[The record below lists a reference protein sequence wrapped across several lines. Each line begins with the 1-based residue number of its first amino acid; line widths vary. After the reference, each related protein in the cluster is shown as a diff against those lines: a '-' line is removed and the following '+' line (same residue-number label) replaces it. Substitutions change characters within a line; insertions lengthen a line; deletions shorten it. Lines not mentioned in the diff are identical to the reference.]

1 MLRASSSGQ
10 VWESRPG
17 TQTAR
22 FCKSTKRDRLD
33 GYVAAQTILQY
44 WKYGYTRR
52 KYNVCSGDFSRK
64 KLDLRMIPIAFEN
77 LAVILVNFPLA
88 LARS

>member
-1 MLRASSSGQ
+1 M
-10 VWESRPG
+10 
-17 TQTAR
+17 
-22 FCKSTKRDRLD
+22 
-33 GYVAAQTILQY
+33 
-44 WKYGYTRR
+44 
-52 KYNVCSGDFSRK
+52 CSGDFSRK